1 MINRSGAYELVFD
14 VIGDKYFLSRLWLE
28 GETDGFY
35 VAKSSIERA
44 LLKGGMMP
52 KTHHIP
58 LNKKQM

>member
-1 MINRSGAYELVFD
+1 LVFD

-58 LNKKQM
+58 LKKKQI